1 MLVQTARAL
10 DAGSDFEWLCAD
22 CCISFLSYPKNTA
35 AWRVFRCSSETLA
48 KGRRLDIE
56 RAFEN
61 NAGGNIWGITD
72 MKDLETAKN
81 T

>member
-1 MLVQTARAL
+1 
-10 DAGSDFEWLCAD
+10 
-22 CCISFLSYPKNTA
+22 
-35 AWRVFRCSSETLA
+35 
-48 KGRRLDIE
+48 LDIE

-81 T
+81 A